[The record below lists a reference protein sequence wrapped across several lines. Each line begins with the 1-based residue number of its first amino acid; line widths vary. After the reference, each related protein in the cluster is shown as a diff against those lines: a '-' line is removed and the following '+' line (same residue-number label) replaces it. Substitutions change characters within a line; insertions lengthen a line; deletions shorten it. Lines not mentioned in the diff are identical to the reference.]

1 MFLMVLFNILLLLS
15 LLCHMIQISILL
27 YLVYRLVQDKNAA
40 VGFVKSVWTQL
51 QEEVVQHFFV
61 EKKEEL
67 INK

>member
-1 MFLMVLFNILLLLS
+1 MFLLVLFNILLLLS